1 MFKDLA
7 KPAEPL
13 PKKEIK
19 KFEDVMAEEEK
30 QSAKQAVKEKKA
42 AEIRAKN
49 ETGMKFDYNDPYKKA
64 LNQGKTVNANHN
76 TETLFI

>member
-30 QSAKQAVKEKKA
+30 QSAK
-42 AEIRAKN
+42 
-49 ETGMKFDYNDPYKKA
+49 
-64 LNQGKTVNANHN
+64 
-76 TETLFI
+76 